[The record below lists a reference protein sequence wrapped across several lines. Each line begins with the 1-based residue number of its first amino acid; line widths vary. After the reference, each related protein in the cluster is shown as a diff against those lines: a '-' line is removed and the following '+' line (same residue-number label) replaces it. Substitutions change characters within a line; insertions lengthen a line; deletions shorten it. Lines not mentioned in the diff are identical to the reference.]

1 MTDALSTAFSET
13 SKVIKA
19 PRESLYNAFTDPAA
33 LIAWLPPGEMTGK
46 IYSFAA
52 HVGGGYEMSL
62 FYPPS
67 EQIFIGKTSETED
80 RFTSRFVELEPPSK
94 IIQAITFISVDLTFS
109 GEMTMV
115 VTFEVA
121 ECGTNVTVKCKDIP
135 AGIRPEDNDAGC
147 RSSLDK
153 LASYIELGRPVV

>member
-1 MTDALSTAFSET
+1 MTDALSSAFSET
-13 SKVIKA
+13 TKVIKA

-33 LIAWLPPGEMTGK
+33 LSAWLPPGEMTGK
-46 IYSFAA
+46 IYRFDA

-94 IIQAITFISVDLTFS
+94 TIQAITFISVDPAFS

-115 VTFEVA
+115 GTFEVA
-121 ECGTNVTVKCKDIP
+121 ECGTNVTVKCRDIP
-135 AGIRPEDNDAGC
+135 PGIRPEDNDAAVG
-147 RSSLDK
+147 RLLTSLRATSS
-153 LASYIELGRPVV
+153 